1 MKVLL
6 VTEQYVDIRPDG
18 CYCNYALLGTLKN
31 MGVIGELYIV
41 AAKITSHKAP
51 AQPINQKIDFVTPDR
66 VYHFK
71 PITSS
76 ISEFLSNVTYNR
88 NLLDEVIPQM
98 DLVIGYA
105 PGHNLGYALGIAKKY
120 KVPFITFLVA
130 CPWDS
135 MHNHQRLLVRLLAP
149 FYFLKTRYIVRKSD
163 YVHYVTS
170 EFLQRRYPTGAVSLG
185 CSDTNLG
192 ELNPMAL
199 SNRLEKITAK
209 GSTEEVKLITVAHID
224 VKFKGQE
231 YVIKAIADFVGKGIN
246 KYHYYLVG
254 AGEGVY
260 LRELCKKLHVEEY
273 VHFLGRKKPE
283 EVMSLLEDSDIY
295 LQPSLQ
301 EGLPRA
307 VVEAMSKALP
317 CIGFKTGGIPEL
329 LEPEFIVK
337 RKDVHGIA
345 SGLQLLD
352 DIDLYKKTAV
362 RNFNKAKEYEH
373 SFLTSRIQEFF
384 RDIRQQITDLQI
396 NKTKHYD

>member
-31 MGVIGELYIV
+31 MGVIGDLYIV
-41 AAKITSHKAP
+41 AAKITPHKAP
-51 AQPINQKIDFVTPDR
+51 AQPINQKIDFVAPDR
-66 VYHFK
+66 VFHFK

-76 ISEFLSNVTYNR
+76 VSEFLTNINHNR
-88 NLLDEVIPQM
+88 NLLEEVIPQM

-120 KVPFITFLVA
+120 KVPFATFLVA

-149 FYFLKTRYIVRKSD
+149 YYFLKTRYIVRNSD

-170 EFLQRRYPTGAVSLG
+170 EFLQRRYPTASVSLG

-192 ELNPMAL
+192 EPDPMAL
-199 SNRLEKITAK
+199 TNRMKKISSK
-209 GSTEEVKLITVAHID
+209 GCNEMVKLITVAHID

-231 YVIKAIADFVGKGIN
+231 YVIRAIADLVGKGIK

-260 LRELCKKLHVEEY
+260 LKELCRKLHIEEHI
-273 VHFLGRKKPE
+273 HFMGRKKPE

-295 LQPSLQ
+295 IQPSLQ

-317 CIGFKTGGIPEL
+317 CIGFRTGGIPEL
-329 LEPEFIVK
+329 LEPEFIVE
-337 RKDVHGIA
+337 RKDVKGIEN
-345 SGLQLLD
+345 GLKLLG

-373 SFLTSRIQEFF
+373 SFLTARIQEFF
-384 RDIRQQITDLQI
+384 KSMKHQIIDSQI
-396 NKTKHYD
+396 NKTN